1 MAFLKKLKEAD
12 EEVKSLVVNITPIKG
27 ESKSVQRS
35 TYRDN
40 KQSISSISSPLS
52 PMSPLS
58 SSDQPEARSKQGVVR
73 NLESAYNNDAISDSK
88 NDENQYD
95 NIDRGSIL
103 WKVSEYLFDLF
114 DANCLDGYKKIEAF
128 EDRAMKHFANDT
140 EEYTFEQERCHREF
154 LDLFESLIENF
165 LKENKTTTQAFYAE
179 VDKEIKKKANI
190 KSSSE
195 ANEIVDVI
203 FTYCDF
209 KSWVEYMKEQT
220 NNRFTIME
228 KISMEKKNAAAAA
241 KNHHRFESELK

>member
-1 MAFLKKLKEAD
+1 MKKKGKNDDANEVIDVIYCYCDFFSWTQYMKEQAQKRYNHKTSIQVAAEKND
-12 EEVKSLVVNITPIKG
+12 VKHTII
-27 ESKSVQRS
+27 
-35 TYRDN
+35 
-40 KQSISSISSPLS
+40 
-52 PMSPLS
+52 
-58 SSDQPEARSKQGVVR
+58 
-73 NLESAYNNDAISDSK
+73 DSK

-128 EDRAMKHFANDT
+128 EDRVMKHFANDT

-165 LKENKTTTQAFYAE
+165 LRENKTTTKAFYAE
-179 VDKEIKKKANI
+179 VNLVMKQKIAHHNK
-190 KSSSE
+190 E

-228 KISMEKKNAAAAA
+228 KISMEKKNSA

>member
-58 SSDQPEARSKQGVVR
+58 SFDQPEARSKQGVVR
-73 NLESAYNNDAISDSK
+73 NLESTYNNEAISDSK

-128 EDRAMKHFANDT
+128 EDRVMKHFANDT

-154 LDLFESLIENF
+154 LDLFESLIESF

-179 VDKEIKKKANI
+179 VNLVMKQKIAHHNK
-190 KSSSE
+190 E

-228 KISMEKKNAAAAA
+228 KISMEKKNAA